1 MSTSSAT
8 GPATTPATT
17 TAAAAG
23 RRPSRRRPSAAP
35 GRLLRSELGLV
46 FRRRRNLV
54 LLAVL
59 ALVPV
64 LIGTAVELSSSSPNP
79 GEGPPFIDRV
89 AGNGLFLVLT
99 SLVAVLPLF
108 LPLAVGVVAGDAVAG
123 EANLGTLRY
132 LLVVP
137 VRRGRLL
144 AVKYGALLAFCLAAA
159 LVVGVAALATGLAL
173 FPGGE
178 VTLLSGATITFSS
191 ALLRMLGIVL
201 YVGASMAGLAAI
213 GLFVSTLTEVP
224 VAAMAT
230 TIGLSVVSQVLDT
243 IPQLDWLHP
252 WLFSHYWL
260 AFGDLLRQPVP
271 TGDLTLGLLTQAGY
285 VAAFGALAWSRFST
299 SDVSA

>member
-1 MSTSSAT
+1 MSTSSIAEAEA
-8 GPATTPATT
+8 GSAPVRPARGR
-17 TAAAAG
+17 G
-23 RRPSRRRPSAAP
+23 RRPAP

-64 LIGTAVELSSSSPNP
+64 LIGTAVELSSSAPNA
-79 GEGPPFIDRV
+79 GEGPPFIERV
-89 AGNGLFLVLT
+89 AGNGLFLALV

-108 LPLAVGVVAGDAVAG
+108 LPLAVGVVSGDAVAG

-159 LVVGVAALATGLAL
+159 LVVAGAGLAAGLAL
-173 FPGGE
+173 FGGGE
-178 VTLLSGATITFSS
+178 VTLLSGATIPMSS
-191 ALLRMLGIVL
+191 ALLRTLAIAL
-201 YVGASMAGLAAI
+201 YVGVSMAGLAAV
-213 GLFVSTLTEVP
+213 GLFVSTFTEVP

-230 TIGLSVVSQVLDT
+230 TIALSVVSQVLDS
-243 IPQLDWLHP
+243 IPQLAWLHP

-260 AFGDLLRQPVP
+260 AFGDLLRSPVP
-271 TGDLTLGLLTQAGY
+271 THDLALGLLTQAAY
-285 VAAFGALAWSRFST
+285 AAVFSALAWSRFST
-299 SDVSA
+299 SDVSS